1 MQHGV
6 LLWVIHVGL
15 MRPTN
20 SWHVRC
26 TSDSSRISAL
36 QRFDEK
42 CHYRTY
48 ASQQIARFQ
57 GPHPQTDSEM
67 GMQAAAR
74 IHSISRSARSMIDC
88 GIERL
93 SAVAVFM
100 LDQHLELCRLF
111 DRQISGFRPFE
122 NLVPV

>member
-1 MQHGV
+1 
-6 LLWVIHVGL
+6 

-20 SWHVRC
+20 SWNVRC

-100 LDQHLELCRLF
+100 LIN
-111 DRQISGFRPFE
+111 IS
-122 NLVPV
+122 NLVGCSTGILMVWGPLKIMSLYSAARW